1 MSDPITPGQVM
12 ATLDAMSQELNT
24 LADGLAHVARELEPV
39 QEQYD
44 EYVADF
50 EIDLWEKHT
59 EQGAKL
65 PSASLRLQ
73 MAHRKMPPEL
83 YGRYVALVH
92 SRDRMV
98 KRISTLKLSVDAQR
112 SLLSA
117 MKEGLV

>member
-1 MSDPITPGQVM
+1 MNEPITPGRVM

-24 LADGLAHVARELEPV
+24 LADGLASVARQLEPV
-39 QEQYD
+39 QEEYD
-44 EYVADF
+44 QWVADF
-50 EIDLWEKHT
+50 EIGLWEKHT

-65 PSASLRLQ
+65 PAASLRLQ

-83 YGRYVALVH
+83 YGRFVALTH

-98 KRISTLKLSVDAQR
+98 KRISTLKVSVEAQR